1 MTCNSSLV
9 AYPMRKVL
17 SSYETV
23 ALIAALVI
31 SFTLLGCASDNSAA
45 LDATTS
51 TVSISSSLSYGK
63 AALTSAGNS
72 TNSTNAFGLSS
83 TLAETQSSTDPTC
96 TTVGNVYKS
105 GETDDRM
112 PASNTE
118 YPFKQLYCKLT
129 YNSYSSE
136 TLIGFL
142 DMWGSIVCAMESALG
157 SLNWQASPSAQSVTV
172 TIAAGSCF
180 SSSLATAL
188 TSGGMSQVTIP
199 DLKLYQLDGTTGYD
213 YKMTFT
219 APGSTDIEIQFRLD
233 SNYVAF
239 HLKEA
244 QTDQTTYTMV
254 TIDRTDQQIRFAQG
268 QTDKSTGMQFQKLL
282 IKGTINSATG
292 ELTSVTESQGYY
304 VFLSGQNNNWS
315 EYGSLKSL
323 SGGNV
328 VGYSASQDNSNTVT
342 NGANNRCGSDGSG
355 TCTGNTGIALTDS
368 DLDTFYTN
376 RATLTNNMA
385 SANLLSFDN
394 VALTTTVTSIT
405 GR

>member
-1 MTCNSSLV
+1 
-9 AYPMRKVL
+9 MRKLL
-17 SSYETV
+17 SSYKTL
-23 ALIAALVI
+23 ALGTALLI
-31 SFTLLGCASDNSAA
+31 SFTLFGCASDDSSA
-45 LDATTS
+45 LETTS

-72 TNSTNAFGLSS
+72 TNSTNTFGISS

-96 TTVGNVYKS
+96 TTVGSVYKS
-105 GETDDRM
+105 GETDNRM
-112 PASNTE
+112 PASNAE
-118 YPFKQLYCKLT
+118 YPFKQLYCKMT

-142 DMWGSIVCAMESALG
+142 DMWGSIICGMEKALG
-157 SLNWQASPSAQSVTV
+157 TFNWETSPSAQSVNV
-172 TIAAGSCF
+172 AVEAGSCF
-180 SSSLATAL
+180 SSALATKL
-188 TSGGMSQVTIP
+188 LEGITSPVNIP
-199 DLKLYQLDGTTGYD
+199 DLKLYQLDGSTGYD
-213 YKMTFT
+213 NKMTFS
-219 APGSTDIEIQFRLD
+219 APGNSDIEVQFRLD
-233 SNYVAF
+233 TNYVAF
-239 HLKEA
+239 HVKEA
-244 QTDQTTYTMV
+244 QTDQTTYTIV
-254 TIDRTDQQIRFAQG
+254 TIDRTNQQIRFAQG

-304 VFLSGQNNNWS
+304 LFLSGQNNNWS

-328 VGYSASQDNSNTVT
+328 IGYSASQDNSNTVT
-342 NGANNRCGSDGSG
+342 NGANDRCGSDGIG
-355 TCTGNTGIALTDS
+355 TCTNNSGIPLTDS

-376 RATLTNNMA
+376 RDTLTGNMA
-385 SANLLSFDN
+385 SANLLSFEN